1 MGRGFEPTPPPL
13 FFSDGNPL
21 ANWCDWAF
29 SRSKNDFFFFCPFLG
44 SNPAFW
50 GANPFPQ
57 SQRSLSPSKNR
68 KIEKSKNRFFGHFPL
83 ESCSGALFPFQMQH
97 FPFQNVHISKN
108 PFFPLQ
114 IPFQKFFPFFPVT
127 FSLKKNFPYQKVTIS
142 LSNSQFPYQK

>member
-21 ANWCDWAF
+21 ANWSDWAF
-29 SRSKNDFFFFCPFLG
+29 SRSKNVFFFFALSWVRTP
-44 SNPAFW
+44 
-50 GANPFPQ
+50 
-57 SQRSLSPSKNR
+57 RSGVLTPSPSHDGHFPLQKT
-68 KIEKSKNRFFGHFPL
+68 EKSKNRFFGHFPL

-114 IPFQKFFPFFPVT
+114 IPFQKFSLFFPVT